1 MQLLYADNCCGCNFC
16 VYVTCVWRGIR
27 YGESTSRVRATLA
40 RYPDANPERDLFPIG
55 YITAKTQWQ
64 APEYH
69 GVACNPKDL
78 CGKSIN
84 LTYTTPESEWYEHAN
99 EHEHECTSGGAV
111 LLQSIWSYYYFCC
124 SSSFLV
130 SFFSF
135 FSFPYTRLG
144 GEGRRGEEALD
155 KDSIVSLDLTKSILN
170 DGNRLQLRIFLPLLS
185 PPECFFPLFFSFFF
199 LKKCCHVLA
208 ISSCPP
214 EPNHKARHVPELD
227 SGRRRRV
234 RRLRSAEV
242 PVVLWRVLLGAAIPR
257 NVRS

>member
-1 MQLLYADNCCGCNFC
+1 M
-16 VYVTCVWRGIR
+16 YVTCVWRGIR

-111 LLQSIWSYYYFCC
+111 LLQSTATTTFVVLLL
-124 SSSFLV
+124 SSFL
-130 SFFSF
+130 FF
-135 FSFPYTRLG
+135 
-144 GEGRRGEEALD
+144 
-155 KDSIVSLDLTKSILN
+155 
-170 DGNRLQLRIFLPLLS
+170 
-185 PPECFFPLFFSFFF
+185 LFFLFHNEVGGRG
-199 LKKCCHVLA
+199 KK
-208 ISSCPP
+208 
-214 EPNHKARHVPELD
+214 
-227 SGRRRRV
+227 RRRSSR
-234 RRLRSAEV
+234 
-242 PVVLWRVLLGAAIPR
+242 
-257 NVRS
+257 

>member
-1 MQLLYADNCCGCNFC
+1 MYADNCCGCNFC

-99 EHEHECTSGGAV
+99 EHEHEHECTSG
-111 LLQSIWSYYYFCC
+111 LLF
-124 SSSFLV
+124 FFFPRFF
-130 SFFSF
+130 FFSF
-135 FSFPYTRLG
+135 FSFPYRG
-144 GEGRRGEEALD
+144 WGEREEEEKKLSIRTALFRW
-155 KDSIVSLDLTKSILN
+155 T
-170 DGNRLQLRIFLPLLS
+170 LQ
-185 PPECFFPLFFSFFF
+185 
-199 LKKCCHVLA
+199 KVY
-208 ISSCPP
+208 
-214 EPNHKARHVPELD
+214 
-227 SGRRRRV
+227 
-234 RRLRSAEV
+234 
-242 PVVLWRVLLGAAIPR
+242 
-257 NVRS
+257 